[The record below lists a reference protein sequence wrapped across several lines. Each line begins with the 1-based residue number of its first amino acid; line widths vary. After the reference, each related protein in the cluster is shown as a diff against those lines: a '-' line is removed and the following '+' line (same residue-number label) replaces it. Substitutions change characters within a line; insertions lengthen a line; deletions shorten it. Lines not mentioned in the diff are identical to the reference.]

1 MPELAHGIILRLG
14 NGAETEVFTAVAQ
27 IKDVA
32 GPKISRDTKE
42 STHHDS
48 TDGWKEF
55 SPGLKD
61 GGEVTWKVNLIKATM
76 DNMLAE
82 LATDEASNWQ
92 IIYPYTSSTGK
103 RNVWSFSGILTG
115 LEASE
120 DTILESDL
128 TVKVSGK
135 PTFTEITW
143 PET

>member
-42 STHHDS
+42 TTHHDS

-55 SPGLKD
+55 APGLKD
-61 GGEVTWKVNLIKATM
+61 GGEVTWKVNLIKATV
-76 DNMLAE
+76 DNMLTE

-92 IIYPYTSSTGK
+92 VIYPYTSSTGK
-103 RNVWSFSGILTG
+103 RNVWNFAGILTG

-120 DTILESDL
+120 DTILEADL
-128 TVKVSGK
+128 TIKVTGK